1 MLSMAKEMFEKIDV
15 DGSGSIT
22 ADELALLSRKQGKP
36 LAGASLEK
44 VMKELDT
51 DGSGEVDFKEFS
63 EWWPKYCARLTSSRN
78 RSGFDGILGE
88 LAGEVAEEQSKG
100 DRKSFNA
107 QLYKIIKFFDGKDAS
122 ELQAEFKE
130 LDADGSGE
138 LDVDEVTA
146 LVQKVF
152 GGDVSAEVVQA
163 CFEQMDEDKLG
174 EIDFDEFC
182 SFFGVKNE

>member
-1 MLSMAKEMFEKIDV
+1 MGLKC
-15 DGSGSIT
+15 GT
-22 ADELALLSRKQGKP
+22 TLLSRKQGKP

-130 LDADGSGE
+130 LDADGSGI
-138 LDVDEVTA
+138 L
-146 LVQKVF
+146 
-152 GGDVSAEVVQA
+152 
-163 CFEQMDEDKLG
+163 
-174 EIDFDEFC
+174 EIHEFC
-182 SFFGVKNE
+182 LEGIKRVGIQGRNGPRASGFIGWCTS

>member
-1 MLSMAKEMFEKIDV
+1 MKGTPKRNASASAIAISTPIF
-15 DGSGSIT
+15 
-22 ADELALLSRKQGKP
+22 A
-36 LAGASLEK
+36 ASLGAPPS
-44 VMKELDT
+44 T
-51 DGSGEVDFKEFS
+51 
-63 EWWPKYCARLTSSRN
+63 RLSSTRLN
-78 RSGFDGILGE
+78 LIYTTPSH
-88 LAGEVAEEQSKG
+88 
-100 DRKSFNA
+100 A

-163 CFEQMDEDKLG
+163 CFEQMDEDKSG
-174 EIDFDEFC
+174 EVDFDEFC

>member
-1 MLSMAKEMFEKIDV
+1 MIAVALA
-15 DGSGSIT
+15 
-22 ADELALLSRKQGKP
+22 ALLFNVHEYFAP
-36 LAGASLEK
+36 DEDLAK
-44 VMKELDT
+44 
-51 DGSGEVDFKEFS
+51 
-63 EWWPKYCARLTSSRN
+63 
-78 RSGFDGILGE
+78 
-88 LAGEVAEEQSKG
+88 LAADLAEEQSKG

-163 CFEQMDEDKLG
+163 CFEQMDEDKSG